1 MKKRMYMARRRMNH
15 VINELSHAL
24 LLAGCREIG
33 MRLIREEDG
42 LRLYVEGDYAP
53 EHQRDMEHMAELLQP
68 AVRDPA
74 LVETY
79 GELTGE
85 DQYSEESELALVGQM
100 VDRSGVKLHAGRV
113 KMDLFF
119 AY

>member
-1 MKKRMYMARRRMNH
+1 MKKRMHLARRRMNH
-15 VINELSHAL
+15 ILSELNHAL
-24 LLAGCREIG
+24 LLAGCREIEL
-33 MRLIREEDG
+33 RLIREEAG
-42 LRLYVEGDYAP
+42 LRLRIRTEFAP
-53 EHQRDMEHMAELLQP
+53 ENRQVMERMASLLQP

-85 DQYSEESELALVGQM
+85 DQYTEQGEIALVGQM
-100 VDRSGVKLHAGRV
+100 LDESRVVVEPGRV
-113 KMDLFF
+113 KMELYL